1 MDKWIRKVL
10 LCLDWRNMSGTGRLE
25 SQEWEHLGSEGGE
38 GGIEGPKI
46 KIGDPTW
53 VTANRAVLVATE
65 TETDRDHFTRIV
77 TEFVI
82 CILSKPQSI

>member
-38 GGIEGPKI
+38 GGIEGAQDKDWRSNV
-46 KIGDPTW
+46 GD
-53 VTANRAVLVATE
+53 
-65 TETDRDHFTRIV
+65 
-77 TEFVI
+77 
-82 CILSKPQSI
+82 CKQSCTGGH